1 MPKIDI
7 AIFFSVLLLA
17 VLLPARQAVRLR
29 HLWRVCSRISQRP
42 TLMISGF
49 VCVTLILNVLV
60 SVVIRFPEPFIADEF
75 SVLFGA
81 QTFAAGRLTN
91 PSPPFYEHFA
101 SMHNIERPTWQMK
114 YPPGLSLILTPGVL
128 LGIPILGIWLSSS
141 LAIGG
146 LCWMLLAVLPRRWA
160 LVGTLV
166 GLFNW
171 WLLLRFGQSFLGGAG
186 AMFGGALVLGSV
198 VRLSRNPRRIHG
210 AVLAGGL
217 SLLAVTRPYEGLLL
231 SIPGICFLMAQVV
244 RSDADHRRV
253 LLERGVLPCLLTLVA
268 TFSWI
273 GYYNFRVT
281 GSATTLPYQL
291 WSAQKS
297 KQPLLGL
304 LGFPRQMESQIAR
317 PERTLLLRFRY
328 KVAIAFSRIKQSL
341 LICFPVVPGAALFFL
356 VPIFRSG
363 WTRFFFL
370 VSTISWLSFS
380 QVKALWITP
389 EYVSPVVNA
398 NIFLLTQGLRGLYTR
413 RFQSYRP
420 GSRLAPLL
428 IFSLPVVFLVHL
440 ARTEKW
446 TSVPLLVTQ
455 RQVFVEILRKHG
467 GRDMVFV
474 ELFGME
480 KGDYDYTWVNN
491 EPDLNAA
498 DILWVRGID
507 ENADRR
513 LRAVFSDR
521 VAWRLVWS
529 DGNPHLKTFE

>member
-1 MPKIDI
+1 MPRIDI

-42 TLMISGF
+42 TLIISGF

-160 LVGTLV
+160 FVGTLI

-217 SLLAVTRPYEGLLL
+217 SLLAVTRPYEGLML

-253 LLERGVLPCLLTLVA
+253 LLERGALPCLLTLVA

-273 GYYNFRVT
+273 GYYNYRVT

-297 KQPLLGL
+297 NQPLLGL
-304 LGFPRQMESQIAR
+304 LGFPRQMESRIAR

-328 KVAIAFSRIKQSL
+328 RVAIAFSRIKQSL
-341 LICFPVVPGAALFFL
+341 LICFPVIPGAVLVFL
-356 VPIFRSG
+356 VRIFRSG
-363 WTRFFFL
+363 YTPLFFIT
-370 VSTISWLSFS
+370 SAISWLLLF
-380 QVKALWITP
+380 QVKSSWIPP
-389 EYVSPVVNA
+389 EYAAPVINA
-398 NIFLLTQGLRGLYTR
+398 NILLLTQGLRGLYTWT
-413 RFQSYRP
+413 FHSFRP
-420 GSRLAPLL
+420 GSRLTPLL
-428 IFSLPVVFLVHL
+428 IFCLPVVFLVHL

-446 TSVPLLVTQ
+446 SSVPSLVNQ
-455 RQVFVEILRKHG
+455 QQGIVEILRSQVG
-467 GRDMVFV
+467 SDIVFV
-474 ELFGME
+474 GSFGTHQ
-480 KGDYDYTWVNN
+480 YDYTWVNN
-491 EPDLNAA
+491 EPDLEAA

-513 LRAVFSDR
+513 LRAFFSDR
-521 VAWRLVWS
+521 VAWRLVWN
-529 DGNPHLKTFE
+529 DGNPQLKTFE